1 MPANVIYDREWT
13 TFRATGID
21 EYDWDSILDT
31 KVVFLTGI
39 TASLTDITAQ
49 VVRYA
54 ADEAIKR
61 GAEVIL
67 DVNFRRK
74 LWSGG
79 RAREVLEPIAA
90 QTSVLF
96 CSMSDARKVFDI
108 EGTPEEVTDALMQRF
123 GCKYVVS
130 TNHMEGPYLR
140 DAEGFTAYTTTPVPV
155 IDRPGAGD
163 AFVAATIHGYLSGDI
178 ASGVQWGQRAS
189 EFAITH
195 KGDLTRIRAGELHI
209 PLGTDIDR

>member
-96 CSMSDARKVFDI
+96 CSMSDARKVFGI

-130 TNHMEGPYLR
+130 TNHRAVSARCRRIHRLYDYASARHRQAGRGRRVCRGDDSRIPVRRYRFGCPMGPARL
-140 DAEGFTAYTTTPVPV
+140 
-155 IDRPGAGD
+155 
-163 AFVAATIHGYLSGDI
+163 
-178 ASGVQWGQRAS
+178 
-189 EFAITH
+189 
-195 KGDLTRIRAGELHI
+195 RIRHHPQGRSDTHTGGRAAHPPG
-209 PLGTDIDR
+209 D